1 MATKDFVARLLRNPA
16 EAEVDR
22 FLQSRSGRQMVQLFR
37 LIPEPAAQAALT
49 ARLLLLAPPAMS
61 GRRRFIVPEKAK
73 KALNAFVGFRCKYT
87 TPHYSDPNLSLQAT
101 ISRSLISS
109 HGP

>member
-1 MATKDFVARLLRNPA
+1 MDTVGFVSRLLRNPA

-22 FLQSRSGRQMVQLFR
+22 FLQTRSGKQMVQLFR

-49 ARLLLLAPPAMS
+49 ARLLLLAPQVMS
-61 GRRRFIVPEKAK
+61 GRHRFVAPEKAK

-87 TPHYSDPNLSLQAT
+87 TPH
-101 ISRSLISS
+101 RSEIN
-109 HGP
+109 

>member
-1 MATKDFVARLLRNPA
+1 MTTAAFVARLLRNPA

-22 FLQSRSGRQMVQLFR
+22 FLQTRSGKQMVQLFR

-49 ARLLLLAPPAMS
+49 ARLLLLAPPVMS
-61 GRRRFIVPEKAK
+61 GHRRLVAPEKAK

-87 TPHYSDPNLSLQAT
+87 THHHGNPNSPLQAT
-101 ISRSLISS
+101 TL
-109 HGP
+109 